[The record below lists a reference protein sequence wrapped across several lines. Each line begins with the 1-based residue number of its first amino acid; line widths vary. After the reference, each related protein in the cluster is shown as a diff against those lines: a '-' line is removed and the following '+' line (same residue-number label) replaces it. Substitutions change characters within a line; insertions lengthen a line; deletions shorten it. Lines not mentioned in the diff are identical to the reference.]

1 MNQSNKIVAWLM
13 AGAAAVGGAFGGA
26 YYLNRDEKPP
36 VEVAQPKQEAP
47 ASTTGEQVAAK
58 PADEP
63 AKAPE
68 TAVAPSDGMPRFD
81 LLRVEKDGST
91 LVAGNA
97 APGSKV
103 ELLSAG
109 QAIASADAGANG
121 DFTIVLDQPLV
132 AGAYELTLRATDPS
146 GKTVTSEETGV
157 VNLPKDGG
165 ELVAMVAKPGEATR
179 VMQAGETQTA
189 AVAPEQPAAE
199 TKTEEPVAP
208 PVTSEKPA
216 AVKPVLVSAVD
227 YENGRIYVAGTG
239 EPQRTVDIYIDD
251 KLTGSTRVSADGSFL
266 LEADMDLSVG
276 EHSIRADMLSADGT
290 SVEARAAVPLLHEP
304 PAEVASAEQKP
315 ADGTQASNAAPTQE
329 TVSEAPAQQAPA
341 AAAEAQP
348 AAGGEQV
355 AAAGSGAIPAPPP
368 EAADIANTPPVLS
381 PAPAAEAPSAEQPAL
396 AEQPAAEQP
405 ATSEQPAEQAASTE
419 QPAEKA
425 ATTEQPAGQ
434 AASTEQPAE
443 KAATTEQPAG
453 QAATTEAAPATQQPI
468 VTGASVIIRRGDNL
482 WRISRRMLGKGIRYT
497 TIYEAN
503 RDQIQDPSLIYP
515 GQVFNVPGAEG
526 EK

>member
-1 MNQSNKIVAWLM
+1 MNNSNRIVAWLM

-26 YYLNRDEKPP
+26 YYLNREEKPA
-36 VEVAQPKQEAP
+36 VEVSQPKQETPAP
-47 ASTTGEQVAAK
+47 SAGEQVASK

-68 TAVAPSDGMPRFD
+68 TAVAPSDGVPRFD
-81 LLRVEKDGST
+81 VLRVEKDGST

-109 QAIASADAGANG
+109 QAIATAEAGATG
-121 DFTIVLDQPLV
+121 DFAIVLDQPLV
-132 AGAYELTLRATDPS
+132 PGAYELTLRATDPS
-146 GKTVTSEETGV
+146 GKAVTSQETGV

-179 VMQAGETQTA
+179 VMQAGETETA
-189 AVAPEQPAAE
+189 AVSPEPAAPEAKPADEAPAAQPA
-199 TKTEEPVAP
+199 EP
-208 PVTSEKPA
+208 KA

-227 YENGRIYVAGTG
+227 YENGRIFVAGTG
-239 EPQRTVDIYIDD
+239 EPDRIVDIYIDD
-251 KLTGSTRVSADGSFL
+251 KLTGSTRVSGDGSFL

-276 EHSIRADMLSADGT
+276 EHSIRADMLSADGA

-304 PAEVASAEQKP
+304 PAEVAAVEQKP
-315 ADGTQASNAAPTQE
+315 ADQTQAAVAAPAQE
-329 TVSEAPAQQAPA
+329 SSTAAPAQQAPA
-341 AAAEAQP
+341 PSAETQT
-348 AAGGEQV
+348 AGGSDQV
-355 AAAGSGAIPAPPP
+355 AAAGASAIPAPP
-368 EAADIANTPPVLS
+368 AASSSIATQPPVLS
-381 PAPAAEAPSAEQPAL
+381 PAPEAAAPAGDAPAAEAPAAAAPTAEAAAPAAAAGTT

-405 ATSEQPAEQAASTE
+405 AATE
-419 QPAEKA
+419 QPA
-425 ATTEQPAGQ
+425 AGQ
-434 AASTEQPAE
+434 ATS
-443 KAATTEQPAG
+443 
-453 QAATTEAAPATQQPI
+453 TEAAPAQEPI

-482 WRISRRMLGKGIRYT
+482 WRISRRMLGKGVRYT

-515 GQVFNVPGAEG
+515 GQVFKVPGADG
-526 EK
+526 EN

>member
-26 YYLNRDEKPP
+26 YYLNREEKPP

-47 ASTTGEQVAAK
+47 ASTTGEQVASK

-68 TAVAPSDGMPRFD
+68 TVQAPADGMPRFD
-81 LLRVEKDGST
+81 VLRVEKDGST

-109 QAIASADAGANG
+109 QAIASAEAGATG

-132 AGAYELTLRATDPS
+132 PGAYELTLRATDPS
-146 GKTVTSEETGV
+146 GKAVTSEETGV
-157 VNLPKDGG
+157 ISLPKDGG
-165 ELVAMVAKPGEATR
+165 EVVAMVAQPGEASR
-179 VMQAGETQTA
+179 VIQAGETETA
-189 AVAPEQPAAE
+189 ALAPQQPATESKAE
-199 TKTEEPVAP
+199 ETPAAP
-208 PVTSEKPA
+208 AASEKPA

-239 EPQRTVDIYIDD
+239 EPSRMVDIYIDD

-276 EHSIRADMLSADGT
+276 EHAIRADMLSADGT

-304 PAEVASAEQKP
+304 PAEVAAAEQKP
-315 ADGTQASNAAPTQE
+315 ADAAQPGAAAPAQETGTQAAAE
-329 TVSEAPAQQAPA
+329 QAPA
-341 AAAEAQP
+341 ASAETKA

-355 AAAGSGAIPAPPP
+355 AAAVAGAIPAPP
-368 EAADIANTPPVLS
+368 AASSSIANQPPVLS
-381 PAPAAEAPSAEQPAL
+381 PAPAAPAPASGTTASEAPGAAAGTT

-405 ATSEQPAEQAASTE
+405 AA
-419 QPAEKA
+419 
-425 ATTEQPAGQ
+425 TEQPAGQ
-434 AASTEQPAE
+434 AS
-443 KAATTEQPAG
+443 TTEQPATEQPATG
-453 QAATTEAAPATQQPI
+453 QPAAAEQPAAQAGTGEAAPAAQQPI

-515 GQVFNVPGAEG
+515 GQVFKVPGADG
-526 EK
+526 DK